1 MTSSDSKSVSNS
13 PADRRAE
20 MTRIVEH
27 TREMRARVDIGAW
40 EDIVAMEAQRQE
52 MLQSF
57 FAQEPEK
64 SEAEWIT
71 QAIQDMLELNRQME
85 ELCRTHLQSVAKDLQ
100 QMNAGRKANEA
111 YQSNSG

>member
-1 MTSSDSKSVSNS
+1 MTSSNSTPVSYS

-20 MTRIVEH
+20 MTRIVQH
-27 TREMRARVDIGAW
+27 TREMRARVDLGVW

-57 FAQEPEK
+57 FAQEPER
-64 SEAEWIT
+64 SEAQWIA

-85 ELCRTHLQSVAKDLQ
+85 ELCRAHLQSVAKDLR